1 MSSYRQL
8 LYHIVFRTKDSKPS
22 LCHDYASDL
31 YAYIGGIIRSKNSK
45 LYKINGIEDHIHLLT
60 DIHPSIALAD
70 FVRDVKSNSSLWI
83 KTSGKFPEFEAWSEG
98 YAALS
103 CSYLDTGLVIDYI
116 RNQHEHHK
124 KSSFRDEYRKLLT
137 ENGVLINEQY
147 FP

>member
-22 LCHDYASDL
+22 LSQNYAREL
-31 YAYIGGIIRSKNSK
+31 YAFIGGIIKNKNSK
-45 LYKINGIEDHIHLLT
+45 LYRINGIEDHLHLLT

-70 FVRDVKSNSSLWI
+70 FVRDVKSNSSLWM

-103 CSYLDTGLVIDYI
+103 CSYLDSGIVIDYI
-116 RNQHEHHK
+116 RNQQEHHK
-124 KSSFRDEYRKLLT
+124 KSSFIDEYRKLLT
-137 ENGVLINEQY
+137 QNGVQINEQY

>member
-22 LCHDYASDL
+22 LCQEYASDL
-31 YAYIGGIIRSKNSK
+31 YAYIGGIIRGKNSK

-70 FVRDVKSNSSLWI
+70 FVRDIKSNSSLWI
-83 KTSGKFPEFEAWSEG
+83 KTSGKFPEFEGWSEG

-103 CSYLDTGLVIDYI
+103 CSYLDSGVVIDYI
-116 RNQHEHHK
+116 RNQQEHHK
-124 KSSFRDEYRKLLT
+124 KSSFNDEYRKLLT
-137 ENGVLINEQY
+137 ENGVQVNEQY